1 MHIYTYTTIEKIG
14 KSIIYSVLNDQIIII
29 AFLVSPLPGRQG
41 QYVAYH
47 HIPTT

>member
-14 KSIIYSVLNDQIIII
+14 KSIIYSVLNDQIII